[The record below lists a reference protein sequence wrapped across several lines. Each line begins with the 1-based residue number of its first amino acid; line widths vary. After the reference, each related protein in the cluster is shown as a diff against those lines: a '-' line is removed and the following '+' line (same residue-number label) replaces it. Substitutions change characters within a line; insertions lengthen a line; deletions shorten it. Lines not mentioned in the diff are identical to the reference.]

1 MKKLFTLL
9 FVAVVAT
16 AARATDYDVPLTI
29 TVNGVSVE
37 QNGNISVVDNNGL
50 YDLTVKNF
58 MLQST
63 DGPIG
68 VGNVEVKGIKPY
80 QDGNATLLL
89 TKQIVTI
96 TEGDDPNVPFWL
108 ASSLPPVPVDL
119 RGKIV
124 NGTLRCY
131 LDINLESLEQVI
143 QVAIGGDKGYQMPN
157 PSFEDWHTSTGSY
170 VEPNSWH
177 SFESATG
184 NLVSMAGHH
193 IEKSDDAH
201 SGDASARI
209 FSTEVNAVFF
219 KVIANGTMTTGRM
232 NAGSA
237 SAADAK
243 GNYAYLD
250 MNKKDDNN
258 QTPTDGN
265 GDPFFTPLYSRPDAV
280 SVWVKFSQ
288 GTTNSEHPYAT
299 ISAVI
304 TDGTYYQDPENT
316 ENNGDKPYTNVV
328 AKAKNN
334 TIATTGGQWE
344 PIVIPFVY
352 TENNVDPKAVLIT
365 ISTNADAGQGSKN
378 DEVLVDDIEFIYN
391 AKVTGL
397 KIKGQAVTDFS
408 AEQAEY
414 EMELNEAITADDIE
428 VAVEGKPHVVKNVE
442 EKDGEY
448 ICTIDVIGSDM
459 KAKSTYVVK
468 VKSNATAISSMKPAA
483 AQTATYYTLDG
494 RQVYTLTPGNTYISR
509 QADGTTTK
517 IRR

>member
-29 TVNGVSVE
+29 TVDGVSVE
-37 QNGNISVVDNNGL
+37 QNGNISVVVDNNGL

-63 DGPIG
+63 DGPMG
-68 VGNVEVKGIKPY
+68 VGNVEVKGIKPI
-80 QDGNATLLL
+80 QEGNATLLL
-89 TKQIVTI
+89 TKQTVTI
-96 TEGDDPNVPFWL
+96 TEGDDPSVSFWMGP
-108 ASSLPPVPVDL
+108 AIGEIPVDL

-131 LDINLESLEQVI
+131 LDINLKVLEQEQVI

-184 NLVSMAGHH
+184 KLVSLAGHH

-201 SGDASARI
+201 SGDACARI
-209 FSTEVNAVFF
+209 FSTEVDAVFF
-219 KVIANGTMTTGRM
+219 KIIANGTMTTGRM

-237 SAADAK
+237 SAADAR

-250 MNKKDDNN
+250 MSMTDE
-258 QTPTDGN
+258 DGN
-265 GDPFFTPLYSRPDAV
+265 GDPFYTPLYSRPDAV

-288 GTTNSEHPYAT
+288 GTPNSDHPCAT
-299 ISAVI
+299 VSAVI
-304 TDGTYYQDPENT
+304 TDGSRYQDPE
-316 ENNGDKPYTNVV
+316 DKTYTNVV
-328 AKAKNN
+328 AKANN
-334 TIATTGGQWE
+334 KIATTGGQWKQ
-344 PIVIPFVY
+344 IVIPFTY
-352 TENNVDPKAVLIT
+352 TEYNVDPKAVLIT
-365 ISTNADAGQGSKN
+365 VSTNADAGQGSDG

-397 KIKGQAVTDFS
+397 KIKGQAVTGFS

-428 VAVEGKPHVVKNVE
+428 VAVEGKPYVVKNVE

-468 VKSNATAISSMKPAA
+468 VKSNATGIRSIQPAA
-483 AQTATYYTLDG
+483 NQSATYFTLDG
-494 RQVYTLTPGNTYISR
+494 RQVSTLVPGNVYISR
-509 QADGTTTK
+509 QADGTVKK
-517 IRR
+517 IRP

>member
-1 MKKLFTLL
+1 MRKIFTLL
-9 FVAVVAT
+9 FFAVAAVAT
-16 AARATDYDVPLTI
+16 RATDYNVPI
-29 TVNGVSVE
+29 TVTINGASVELNGV
-37 QNGNISVVDNNGL
+37 ISVVENGGL

-58 MLQST
+58 KLSDDM
-63 DGPIG
+63 G
-68 VGNVEVKGIKPY
+68 VGNVELKEIKPY
-80 QDGNATLLL
+80 QDGDATLLL
-89 TKQIVTI
+89 ANKTVTI
-96 TEGDDPNVPFWL
+96 TRGDDPNVSVWM
-108 ASSLPPVPVDL
+108 ADMLPPVPVDL

-131 LDINLESLEQVI
+131 LDINMVETLRQVI
-143 QVAIGGDKGYQMPN
+143 QVAIGGGYQMPN
-157 PSFEDWHTSTGSY
+157 PSFETWHTSTGSY

-177 SFESATG
+177 SFESASG
-184 NLVSMAGHH
+184 NLASSAGHH
-193 IEKSDDAH
+193 ISKSDDYH
-201 SGDASARI
+201 SGNASACI
-209 FSTEVNAVFF
+209 FVESVKIWGIDTGI
-219 KVIANGTMTTGRM
+219 IANGTMTTGRM
-232 NAGSA
+232 NAA
-237 SAADAK
+237 SMRAADSK

-250 MNKKDDNN
+250 MSSTDK
-258 QTPTDGN
+258 DGN
-265 GDPFFTPLYSRPDAV
+265 GDPFYTPLYSRPDAV

-288 GTTNSEHPYAT
+288 GTPNSDHPYAT
-299 ISAVI
+299 VSAVI

-316 ENNGDKPYTNVV
+316 ENNGNKPYTNVV

-334 TIATTGGQWE
+334 TIETTGGQWE
-344 PIVIPFVY
+344 RIVIPFVY

-365 ISTNADAGQGSKN
+365 VSTNADPGQGSDG

-428 VAVEGKPHVVKNVE
+428 VAVEGTPHVVKNVE

-468 VKSNATAISSMKPAA
+468 VKSNATGIRSIQPAA
-483 AQTATYYTLDG
+483 NQSATYFTLDG
-494 RQVYTLTPGNTYISR
+494 RQVSTLVPGNVYISR
-509 QADGTTTK
+509 QADGTVKK
-517 IRR
+517 IRP

>member
-9 FVAVVAT
+9 FLAVAAV
-16 AARATDYDVPLTI
+16 AARATDYNVPITV
-29 TVNGVSVE
+29 TVNGATSE
-37 QNGNISVVDNNGL
+37 QTGVISVVENGGL
-50 YDLTVKNF
+50 YELTVKNF
-58 MLQST
+58 MLQSEE
-63 DGPIG
+63 DQMP
-68 VGNVEVKGIKPY
+68 VGNVELKGIKPY

-89 TKQIVTI
+89 TKQTVTI
-96 TEGDDPNVPFWL
+96 TPGDDPNVPFWL

-131 LDINLESLEQVI
+131 LDINLETLGQVI
-143 QVAIGGDKGYQMPN
+143 QVAIGDDNGYQMPN

-170 VEPNSWH
+170 QEPNAWH

-184 NLVSMAGHH
+184 SLAALAGHH
-193 IEKSDDAH
+193 IEKSEDAH
-201 SGDASARI
+201 SGDVSARI
-209 FSTEVNAVFF
+209 YATSIFGFV
-219 KVIANGTMTTGRM
+219 ANGTMTTGRM
-232 NAGSA
+232 NAGNMTA
-237 SAADAK
+237 TDKA
-243 GNYAYLD
+243 NHAYID
-250 MNKKDDNN
+250 MSNTDK
-258 QTPTDGN
+258 DGN
-265 GDPFFTPLYSRPDAV
+265 GDPFYTPLYSRPDAL
-280 SVWVKFSQ
+280 SVWVKFKQETANAS
-288 GTTNSEHPYAT
+288 HPNAT
-299 ISAVI
+299 VSAAI
-304 TDGTYYQDPENT
+304 TDGTRYQDPE
-316 ENNGDKPYTNVV
+316 DKEYTNVV

-334 TIATTGGQWE
+334 TIATTNGEWKE
-344 PIVIPFVY
+344 IVIPFEY
-352 TENNVDPKAVLIT
+352 TDNAVDPKAVLVT
-365 ISTNADAGQGSKN
+365 ISTNADAGQGSDK
-378 DEVLVDDIEFIYN
+378 DEMLVDDIAFIYN

-397 KIKGQAVTDFS
+397 KIKGQAVTGFS

-414 EMELNEAITADDIE
+414 EMELNEAITPDDIE

-442 EKDGEY
+442 KKDGEY

-459 KAKSTYVVK
+459 KAKSTYIVK

>member
-9 FVAVVAT
+9 FVAAVAT

-37 QNGNISVVDNNGL
+37 QNGNISVVVDNNGL

-63 DGPIG
+63 DGPMG
-68 VGNVEVKGIKPY
+68 VGNVEVKGIKPI
-80 QDGNATLLL
+80 QEGNATLLL
-89 TKQIVTI
+89 TNQAITI
-96 TEGDDPNVPFWL
+96 TAGDDPSVSFWMG
-108 ASSLPPVPVDL
+108 PMIGEIPVDL

-124 NGTLRCY
+124 NGNLRCY
-131 LDINLESLEQVI
+131 LDINLEALEQVI

-157 PSFEDWHTSTGSY
+157 PSFEDWHTSDGSY

-184 NLVSMAGHH
+184 NLVSLAGHH

-201 SGDASARI
+201 SGDACARI

-219 KVIANGTMTTGRM
+219 KIIANGTMTTGRM

-237 SAADAK
+237 SAADAR

-250 MNKKDDNN
+250 MNMKDDNN
-258 QTPTDGN
+258 EIPTDGN
-265 GDPFFTPLYSRPDAV
+265 GDPFYTPLCSRPDAV
-280 SVWVKFSQ
+280 SVWVKFKQGKANSQ
-288 GTTNSEHPYAT
+288 HPNAT

-304 TDGTYYQDPENT
+304 TDGTFYQDPENPD
-316 ENNGDKPYTNVV
+316 NIPYTNVV

-334 TIATTGGQWE
+334 TIATTGGQWKQ
-344 PIVIPFVY
+344 IVIPFTY
-352 TENNVDPKAVLIT
+352 TEYNVDPKAVLIT
-365 ISTNADAGQGSKN
+365 VSTNADAGQGSDG

-397 KIKGQAVTDFS
+397 KVKGQAVTGFS

-468 VKSNATAISSMKPAA
+468 VKSSATGIRSIQPAA
-483 AQTATYYTLDG
+483 NQSATYFTLDG
-494 RQVYTLTPGNTYISR
+494 RQVSTLVPGNVYISR
-509 QADGTTTK
+509 QADGTVKK
-517 IRR
+517 IRP